1 MARIQ
6 RSKTLQPYNRIQR
19 QPWSWGIGGGE
30 VRVGII
36 TCWWHQMARIQRSK
50 TLQPYNRIQ
59 RQPWSWGIGGGGGGG
74 CGYSGKITTTR
85 CVDFWGGD
93 IVWDPWTLRQSAIL
107 WWVLGGQIDL
117 LQRQQLLS
125 FLGLGL
131 TQCFFFSVIIIPKYC
146 QSSQNQPYWESIKAV
161 ATRAAGHLREWDLI
175 SNHVINL
182 WLLSAIAHES
192 FSLQSLRHSSKRVL
206 QCWQ

>member
-1 MARIQ
+1 MNFWLQEYKLQTIWYYYLLM
-6 RSKTLQPYNRIQR
+6 RSNGQNTEIKNPAALQQNSTPALELGDRGR
-19 QPWSWGIGGGE
+19 
-30 VRVGII
+30 
-36 TCWWHQMARIQRSK
+36 
-50 TLQPYNRIQ
+50 
-59 RQPWSWGIGGGGGGG
+59 GGGG
-74 CGYSGKITTTR
+74 CGYSGKITTAR

-107 WWVLGGQIDL
+107 WWFLGGQIDL